1 MSTAQQITLTLP
13 MIPNME
19 LTASKTAGA
28 LGEHIGMSRDK
39 IDEVQMAVV
48 EACINAFEH
57 SGSDDREVQI
67 QMQVLGEDQDP
78 RGLEIMIRDRGVG
91 FSPEAVTTHKKGKVS
106 ALPQKRGYGLRI
118 IHGLMDEV
126 DISSDEDGTT
136 VTMKKLR

>member
-57 SGSDDREVQI
+57 SGSEDREVRI
-67 QMQVLGEDQDP
+67 QMQVLGEDKDP
-78 RGLEIMIRDRGVG
+78 QGLEIMIRDQGVG
-91 FSPEAVTTHKKGKVS
+91 FSPKSVATKKGPVS
-106 ALPQKRGYGLRI
+106 ALPQKRGYGLMI

-126 DISSDEDGTT
+126 EIQSDEAGTI